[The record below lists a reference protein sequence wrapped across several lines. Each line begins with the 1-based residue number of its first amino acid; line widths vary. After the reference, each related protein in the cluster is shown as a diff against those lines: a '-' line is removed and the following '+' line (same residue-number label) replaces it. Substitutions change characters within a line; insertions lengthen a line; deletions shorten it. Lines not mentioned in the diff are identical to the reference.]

1 MTTPPCI
8 ICGETNKGK
17 RSTYSSCHTSAVMS
31 PYHFSAVLF
40 ILALFKVGYEANA
53 SSSFCMISYATQYP
67 PSLYRQYCCLPGNNG
82 KTIEVK
88 ENNRVKIIMCPTTGL
103 PHTSCPAHSCSEAL
117 ELFPSATSGYYNI
130 TQSNGSIVSVYCDMD
145 GSNCDGNGG
154 WMRVGYVN
162 MTEPG
167 ATCPQGLYNYTIG
180 GKTLCDRIHT
190 SSGRCDVTFF
200 ASNGLNYTKVC
211 GRVRG
216 YELGAAPDSIYP
228 NHGAGSPNI
237 DGVYVDG
244 VSITHG
250 SNPRQHIWTYT
261 AGHAE
266 DSNDAFGACPCITGY
281 TGQPTPSYVGNDYYC
296 EAGTTQ
302 SMLSLGTLYPND
314 PLWDGQQCNYLE
326 TPCCTS
332 PQMPFFVK
340 SLNQSITNDIE
351 FRMCSSEGYPDEA
364 TPIDIVELYVR

>member
-1 MTTPPCI
+1 
-8 ICGETNKGK
+8 
-17 RSTYSSCHTSAVMS
+17 MS
-31 PYHFSAVLF
+31 PYRFSIVLF
-40 ILALFKVGYEANA
+40 ILVLFKVGYEANA

-67 PSLYRQYCCLPGNNG
+67 PSLYRLYCCLPGNNG
-82 KTIEVK
+82 KTIKVK
-88 ENNRVKIIMCPTTGL
+88 ENNRVKIIMCPTAGL
-103 PHTSCPAHSCSEAL
+103 PHTSCQAHYSCSEVL
-117 ELFPSATSGYYNI
+117 ELFPNATSGYYDI

-167 ATCPQGLYNYTIG
+167 STCPQGLYKYTIG
-180 GKTLCDRIHT
+180 NKTLCDRIHT
-190 SSGRCDVTFF
+190 SSSRCDATFF
-200 ASNGLNYTKVC
+200 SSNGLNYTKVC

-216 YELGAAPDSIYP
+216 YELGYHVDGIYP
-228 NHGAGSPNI
+228 NGGAGSANI

-250 SNPRQHIWTYT
+250 SNPRQHIWTYI

-266 DSNDAFGACPCITGY
+266 DHHWAGSACPCNTGY

-296 EAGTTQ
+296 EAGTTYNMW
-302 SMLSLGTLYPND
+302 SSGTLYPND

-326 TPCCTS
+326 APCCTS

-340 SLNQSITNDIE
+340 SLNQSITDDIE
-351 FRMCSSEGYPDEA
+351 FRMCTDEGYPDEA